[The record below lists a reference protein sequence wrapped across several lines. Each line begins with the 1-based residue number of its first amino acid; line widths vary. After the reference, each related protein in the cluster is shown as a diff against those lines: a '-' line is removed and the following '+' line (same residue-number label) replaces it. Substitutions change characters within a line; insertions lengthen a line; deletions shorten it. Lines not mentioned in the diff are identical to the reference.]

1 MKIFTIV
8 GARPQFIKAA
18 MFSRAVQQKALQGVD
33 VQEAILHTGQ
43 HYDFRMSE
51 TFFHELHIPT
61 PRWNLGCTASP
72 EEMAQHIIPVI
83 QQYQPDEIVVFGD
96 TNSTLAGAV
105 AAHQCHC
112 PLAHIEAGLR
122 SRNMEMPEERNRIA
136 TDRLSNLLF
145 CPTHQAVSNLQ
156 QEGITRGVHYVGDI
170 MLDAALSFG
179 AIADSRSTILQQLGI
194 APRQYILATI
204 HRAGNT
210 DNPSHLNDILLAVNQ
225 LDYPVILPIHP
236 RTRKVID
243 AHPTLRDLL
252 SRSRNIRCIEP
263 VGYIDMVMLEKS
275 AHYILTD
282 SGGVQK
288 EAYFHRVP
296 CITLR
301 NETEWTE
308 TVEAGWNTLAGTT
321 TQGIL
326 DAYRTS
332 RPHIPI
338 TEYGDGH
345 TADTIIDILCRS
357 TC

>member
-1 MKIFTIV
+1 MKILTIV

-18 MFSRAVQQKALQGVD
+18 MFSRAVQQKALQGTD

-61 PRWNLGCTASP
+61 PRWNLGCTALP

-83 QQYQPDEIVVFGD
+83 RQYQPDEIVVFGD

-122 SRNMEMPEERNRIA
+122 SRNMDMPEERNRIA
-136 TDRLSNLLF
+136 TDRLSDLLF
-145 CPTHQAVSNLQ
+145 CPTHQAVSNLR

-170 MLDAALSFG
+170 MLDAALTFG
-179 AIADSRSTILQQLGI
+179 TIADSRSTILQQLGI

-204 HRAGNT
+204 HRAENT
-210 DNPSHLNDILLAVNQ
+210 DNPSRLHDILLAVNQ
-225 LDYPVILPIHP
+225 LDYLVILPIHP
-236 RTRKVID
+236 RTRKVIE
-243 AHPTLRDLL
+243 AHPTLHDLL
-252 SRSRNIRCIEP
+252 SSSCNIRCIEP

-275 AHYILTD
+275 AHRILTD

-308 TVEAGWNTLAGTT
+308 TVETGWNILAGTT

-326 DAYRTS
+326 DACHTS
-332 RPHIPI
+332 FTPVPI
-338 TEYGDGH
+338 TEYGNG
-345 TADTIIDILCRS
+345 TSAKIIVNILCKS